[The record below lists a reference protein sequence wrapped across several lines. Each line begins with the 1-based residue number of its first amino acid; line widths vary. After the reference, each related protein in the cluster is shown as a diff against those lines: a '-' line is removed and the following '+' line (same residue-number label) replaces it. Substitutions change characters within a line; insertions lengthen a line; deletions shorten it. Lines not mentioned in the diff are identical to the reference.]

1 MSRRVEPAN
10 YKVKLEIFEG
20 PLDLLLYLIKKD
32 EIDIQD
38 ISIERITKQYL
49 AYIETFKI
57 LNIDL
62 ASEFIVMAA
71 NLMYIK
77 SRTLLPKSE
86 QPPEEDIE
94 EEDPRWELIRQLI
107 EYKKFKDAAGI
118 LTQKALEQEDYFIA
132 HTPEK
137 PESAVP
143 DTPQLSEISIFD
155 LIRAFQNVLKRF
167 EESHDLGDRQ
177 VQETQFGQLPGRH
190 LDPFQLVTQPRSIL
204 TTDLAGETV
213 KAGKNGPAL
222 ESLGSGEEVIQEE
235 SSEIFD
241 AGRRDHR
248 SSQFG
253 CVGNG
258 ARPDSFYGEAHSEEA
273 EALEKV
279 SSLLDGERS
288 DPGHSEAIDGD
299 HQLSEEH
306 VLVGMGLHTGTAV
319 LGGDNYVGMDVHIA
333 ARVSAAAL
341 AA

>member
-167 EESHDLGDRQ
+167 EESHDLGDILDDRFTVSDKIEYLLEELKPGQRMSFQNLFASASTQSEVIVTFLAVLELMKMNQLRVWQDHLLSNIEIERRQ
-177 VQETQFGQLPGRH
+177 V
-190 LDPFQLVTQPRSIL
+190 V
-204 TTDLAGETV
+204 
-213 KAGKNGPAL
+213 
-222 ESLGSGEEVIQEE
+222 
-235 SSEIFD
+235 
-241 AGRRDHR
+241 
-248 SSQFG
+248 
-253 CVGNG
+253 
-258 ARPDSFYGEAHSEEA
+258 
-273 EALEKV
+273 
-279 SSLLDGERS
+279 
-288 DPGHSEAIDGD
+288 
-299 HQLSEEH
+299 
-306 VLVGMGLHTGTAV
+306 
-319 LGGDNYVGMDVHIA
+319 
-333 ARVSAAAL
+333 
-341 AA
+341 